1 MSIIPG
7 TSVIL
12 VETNAIGSV
21 SQSETLNPLTPV
33 EFGRTVASGT
43 GIREAKVKT
52 NDADG
57 KLPYVAS

>member
-21 SQSETLNPLTPV
+21 SQSETLNPFTPV

-43 GIREAKVKT
+43 GIRQVKVKT
-52 NDADG
+52 DDADG
-57 KLPYVAS
+57 KLPYAAA

>member
-12 VETNAIGSV
+12 VEGNAIGTV
-21 SQSETLNPLTPV
+21 SSSETLNPLSPV
-33 EFGRTVASGT
+33 EYGRTVTAAT
-43 GIREAKVKT
+43 GIRAVKVKT

-57 KLPYVAS
+57 DLPYSIT